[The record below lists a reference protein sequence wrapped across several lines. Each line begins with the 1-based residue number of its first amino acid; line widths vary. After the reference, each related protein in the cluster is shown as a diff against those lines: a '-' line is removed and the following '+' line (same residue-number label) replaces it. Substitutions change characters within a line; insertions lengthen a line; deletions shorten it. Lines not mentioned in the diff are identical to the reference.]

1 MPSDCQEALGME
13 SGDMPDNQLIAS
25 SEGEGTFNGEPFHY
39 SAKYG
44 RLNRRYWPMCWSPS
58 ESDENQ
64 WFQVH
69 LGKYYTYVTR
79 ITTQGCPLSTEWTA
93 SYKLQYGND
102 GVNFQYYKERG
113 QSEDK
118 VKDTYNVLLNYIC
131 DPVIVSLLMINNYNN
146 HNSLVVVALSSRFRV
161 QTVIKACLDLLGF

>member
-1 MPSDCQEALGME
+1 MPSECREALGME
-13 SGDMPDNQLIAS
+13 NGDMPDSQLSAS
-25 SEGEGTFNGEPFHY
+25 SEGEGTFNGEPFHH

-69 LGKYYTYVTR
+69 LGKYY
-79 ITTQGCPLSTEWTA
+79 
-93 SYKLQYGND
+93 KLQYGND

-118 VKDTYNVLLNYIC
+118 VKDTCNVHY
-131 DPVIVSLLMINNYNN
+131 
-146 HNSLVVVALSSRFRV
+146 
-161 QTVIKACLDLLGF
+161 

>member
-1 MPSDCQEALGME
+1 MPSECREALGME
-13 SGDMPDNQLIAS
+13 NGDMPDSQLTAS
-25 SEGEGTFNGEPFHY
+25 SEGEGTFNGEPFHH

-79 ITTQGCPLSTEWTA
+79 IATQGCPFSTEWTA

-118 VKDTYNVLLNYIC
+118 VKDTCNVHY
-131 DPVIVSLLMINNYNN
+131 
-146 HNSLVVVALSSRFRV
+146 
-161 QTVIKACLDLLGF
+161 

>member
-1 MPSDCQEALGME
+1 MPSECREALGME
-13 SGDMPDNQLIAS
+13 NGDMPDSQLSAS
-25 SEGEGTFNGEPFHY
+25 SEAEANFYVDKKIIKKHL
-39 SAKYG
+39 SAKSG
-44 RLNRRYWPMCWSPS
+44 RLNRRVWPDVCWSPS

-79 ITTQGCPLSTEWTA
+79 IATQGCPLSSDWTA
-93 SYKLQYGND
+93 SYKLQYSND

-118 VKDTYNVLLNYIC
+118 VKDTCNVHY
-131 DPVIVSLLMINNYNN
+131 
-146 HNSLVVVALSSRFRV
+146 
-161 QTVIKACLDLLGF
+161 

>member
-1 MPSDCQEALGME
+1 
-13 SGDMPDNQLIAS
+13 MPDSQLSAS
-25 SEGEGTFNGEPFHY
+25 SEGEASFVGKKKKKKHL

-44 RLNRRYWPMCWSPS
+44 RLNRSYWPVCWSPS

-79 ITTQGCPLSTEWTA
+79 IATQGCLLSTYWTA
-93 SYKLQYGND
+93 SYKLQYSND

-118 VKDTYNVLLNYIC
+118 VKDTCNVHY
-131 DPVIVSLLMINNYNN
+131 
-146 HNSLVVVALSSRFRV
+146 
-161 QTVIKACLDLLGF
+161 